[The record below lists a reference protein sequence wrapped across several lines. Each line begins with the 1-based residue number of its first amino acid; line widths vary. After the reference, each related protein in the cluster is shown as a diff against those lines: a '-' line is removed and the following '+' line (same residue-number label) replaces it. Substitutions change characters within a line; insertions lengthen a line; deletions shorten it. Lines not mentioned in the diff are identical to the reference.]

1 MRRNMAFVCVYCACF
16 DVICVMCACTSLG
29 VQQNMS
35 FSLVIAVVV
44 AVAAASA

>member
-1 MRRNMAFVCVYCACF
+1 MAFVCVCCACF

-35 FSLVIAVVV
+35 VSLVVFAVV
-44 AVAAASA
+44 AVAAAAA